1 MIHKFKAKGLNILLD
16 VNSGGVHLI
25 DDVTY
30 DLLDYAQPPFEEECP
45 TKYIDALKTDYS
57 EEEIKES
64 YADIVALY
72 HDKLL
77 FSEDIY
83 GDFANTAVESPIKA
97 MCLHIAHD
105 CNLRCKYCF
114 ASTGD
119 FGTGRKLMPLEVG
132 IAASTLFRSSTQICA
147 IQCLDMLHNK
157 YPPLTY
163 SKVHLSK

>member
-30 DLLDYAQPPFEEECP
+30 DLLDHAQPPFEEECP

-132 IAASTLFRSSTQICA
+132 IAAIDFLLEHSIGRENLEVDFLWRA
-147 IQCLDMLHNK
+147 
-157 YPPLTY
+157 
-163 SKVHLSK
+163 